1 MVKKCECKCLLHK
14 SESASWLKI
23 PIRSLFHF
31 DISREAMSGKPPILE
46 VYNLRKVFR
55 DTVAVNDVSLQVN
68 EGSCLGMLGPNG
80 AGKTTTIEIIEDI
93 ISPTSGEVR
102 YRGKPRSQEFR
113 EEVGIQ
119 FQHTSLLNFL
129 SVLETLKT
137 FANLFTDP
145 EELEHLIEKCQLQPI
160 LEKKNDRLS
169 GGQLQR
175 LLLALAL
182 INRPHLIFL
191 DEPSTGL
198 DPQARHNLWEIVEQI
213 KAEGKTIILTTHSME
228 EAEYLCDRVA
238 IMDQGDIIAEGR
250 PADLVDQYCGKSA
263 VFLPEDFDT
272 PLLDRLP
279 HRWMKEHHRIRIEGD
294 DVHAIIG
301 HLTELNADLS
311 GMSIGVANLE
321 DVFLRLTGR
330 QLRE

>member
-1 MVKKCECKCLLHK
+1 MNT
-14 SESASWLKI
+14 
-23 PIRSLFHF
+23 R
-31 DISREAMSGKPPILE
+31 PPILE
-46 VYNLRKVFR
+46 VFNLRKVFK
-55 DTVAVNDVSLQVN
+55 DTVAVNDVSLEVP
-68 EGSCLGMLGPNG
+68 EGICLGLLGPNG

-93 ISPTSGEVR
+93 TPPTSGEIY
-102 YRGKPRSQEFR
+102 YRGRPRAQDFR

-137 FANLFTDP
+137 FAKLFTNP
-145 EELEHLIEKCQLQPI
+145 EKIEDLIKKCQLQPI
-160 LEKKNDRLS
+160 LQRRNNKLS
-169 GGQLQR
+169 GGQQQR

-182 INRPHLIFL
+182 INRPNLIFL

-198 DPQARHNLWEIVEQI
+198 DPQARHNLWEIVEEI

-238 IMDQGDIIAEGR
+238 IMDQGEIIAEGR
-250 PADLVDQYCGKSA
+250 PAELVEQHCGQGT
-263 VFLPEDFDT
+263 VFLPGDFDT
-272 PLLDRLP
+272 QLLDTLP
-279 HRWMKEHHRIRIEGD
+279 YRWLKEHHRIRVEGD
-294 DVHAIIG
+294 DVHTMVAR
-301 HLTELNADLS
+301 LSQLNTDLS
-311 GMSIGVANLE
+311 GMSIGAANLE